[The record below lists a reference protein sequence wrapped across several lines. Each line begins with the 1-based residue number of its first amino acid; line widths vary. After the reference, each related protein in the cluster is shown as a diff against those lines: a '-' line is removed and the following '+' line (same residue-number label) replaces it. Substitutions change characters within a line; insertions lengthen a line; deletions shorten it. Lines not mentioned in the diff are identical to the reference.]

1 MPTSIS
7 EGFRTFASNLEISDL
22 QSSVVSTRQ
31 QNVRDALTS
40 EFLVL
45 DTFLTGSYRRNTM
58 IAPLA
63 QADVDAFIVLDP
75 QYYRQ
80 HTPQSLLERVRTR
93 LRATYPQ
100 TPRISKNG
108 QAVTITF
115 TDFSVDVV
123 PGFHRQGGGYL
134 IPDAT
139 GGRWLSTDPKRH
151 VEIWTAA
158 NQAHD
163 GDLLPLIKM
172 LKAWNRAHSGFF
184 RSFHLEA
191 LTLAIL
197 NNVTITDFPS
207 GVRYV
212 FEHARTAFTRA
223 LPDPAGYGGHLGDYV
238 DLMAGAEIA
247 DRLETAYQRALDAE
261 ARINQDRIDLAFDR
275 YRQIFGDYFP
285 AYD

>member
-1 MPTSIS
+1 MPTSWS
-7 EGFRTFASNLEISDL
+7 EGFRTFSSNLEITDL
-22 QSSVVSTRQ
+22 QASVVSTRQ

-40 EFLVL
+40 EFRVL

-63 QADVDAFIVLDP
+63 QADVDVFIVLAS
-75 QYYRQ
+75 QYFQ
-80 HTPQSLLERVRTR
+80 VNTPQSLLERVRTR

-100 TPRISKNG
+100 TPRVSKNG

-115 TDFSVDVV
+115 TDFRVDVV

-151 VEIWTAA
+151 VEIWSSA
-158 NQAHD
+158 NQARD
-163 GDLLPLIKM
+163 GDLIPLVKM
-172 LKAWNRAHSGFF
+172 LKVWNRAHGGFL
-184 RSFHLEA
+184 RSFHWEA

-197 NNVTITDFPS
+197 NDVTITDFPS

-212 FEHARTAFTRA
+212 FERARAAFTQP
-223 LPDPAGYGGHLGDYV
+223 LPDPAGYGGNLGDYI
-238 DLMAGAEIA
+238 DMITGAEIA
-247 DRLETAYQRALDAE
+247 HRLESAYQRALAAE
-261 ARINQDRIDLAFDR
+261 TAIRSDRIDLAFER
-275 YRQIFGDYFP
+275 YRQIFGDTFP
-285 AYD
+285 AYR